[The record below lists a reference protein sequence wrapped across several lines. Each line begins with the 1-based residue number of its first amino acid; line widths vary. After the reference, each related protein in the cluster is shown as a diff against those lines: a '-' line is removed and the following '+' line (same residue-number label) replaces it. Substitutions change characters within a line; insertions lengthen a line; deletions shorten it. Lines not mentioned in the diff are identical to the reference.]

1 MRGDSD
7 GVAVGVVGAGAMGTR
22 HADNLHRKVVG
33 VRVAGVTDANPARA
47 EAVAAK
53 CGSAK
58 VFEDA
63 RSLIEDGGIEAVLI
77 ASPDDTHAGL
87 VLECLRSSKP
97 VLCEKPLAT
106 GSEDARKIVEAEA
119 QLGKKLVQIGFMRR
133 YDPQHVAVKEVVD
146 AGAIGRPLLFEG
158 WHRNVALP
166 PFMSVEDVTTEFVTF
181 AAAIHDF
188 DSVRWLLGQE
198 IQEVYARGVNT
209 DPAFG
214 ADTYDLQLIQ
224 LSLSGGCL
232 ATIEVYVTADY
243 GYEVGL
249 ELVGERGTART
260 ASPQSPVVRRDGAQ
274 SQAIEQ
280 DFPER
285 FQTAYLIEVEQW
297 IEGIKNGRL
306 IGPDVWD
313 GYTSVLAAEG
323 CVASLRSGMPQ
334 RLPSLERPPL
344 AEV

>member
-1 MRGDSD
+1 
-7 GVAVGVVGAGAMGTR
+7 
-22 HADNLHRKVVG
+22 
-33 VRVAGVTDANPARA
+33 
-47 EAVAAK
+47 
-53 CGSAK
+53 
-58 VFEDA
+58 
-63 RSLIEDGGIEAVLI
+63 
-77 ASPDDTHAGL
+77 
-87 VLECLRSSKP
+87 
-97 VLCEKPLAT
+97 
-106 GSEDARKIVEAEA
+106 
-119 QLGKKLVQIGFMRR
+119 MRR

-214 ADTYDLQLIQ
+214 AVTYDLQLIQ